1 MEDDEGP
8 AGKGQPADRDN
19 FAILRKLTYL
29 IINNM
34 RIDLFTCLLL
44 ATALPPTKIETLK

>member
-1 MEDDEGP
+1 MEEDDGP
-8 AGKGQPADRDN
+8 QTKGQSAEKDN

-34 RIDLFTCLLL
+34 RIDLFTCILL
-44 ATALPPTKIETLK
+44 TVALPPTKIETLK